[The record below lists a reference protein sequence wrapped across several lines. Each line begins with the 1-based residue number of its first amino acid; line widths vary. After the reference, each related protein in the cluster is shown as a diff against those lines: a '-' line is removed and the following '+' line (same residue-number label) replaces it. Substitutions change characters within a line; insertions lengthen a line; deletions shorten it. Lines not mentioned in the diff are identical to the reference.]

1 MEKRHNFKKIF
12 LNSFFILILLVYIVS
27 ISYVSFQNDTL
38 FDIVL
43 GKKYVTE
50 GISTVDNFSIHEN
63 LEYISHHFMVNI
75 ITYFVHLYYDFTGLY
90 ILEILLTILLG
101 YLLYTLN
108 KKFVK
113 CKKIAYAFV
122 FIELAMLNGF
132 ISIRAQMYSYILFA
146 LELILIENFLKKK
159 KIINLIILTI
169 IPFLIINFHAG
180 VIYFYYILIG
190 VYLINYIPIKLSKFE
205 NERKYVKNLK
215 YLLIPFTL
223 SIPLLFINP
232 FGVKCLS
239 YAFKTLNNT
248 FINTYIAEFQQTTL
262 LSYNGNIL
270 FIALFII
277 FISFICTKKKIKIH
291 HFLLFIGTAFMTLIT
306 TRHLSLFIICAIP
319 AQLPYIEDMV
329 FKIRDKLYFG
339 VIEKGKKV
347 LKYTTYIMFFI
358 VILSYGIYVA
368 LAKSYK
374 FFPEKDY
381 PIEAINYIKE
391 NIPKEKRIF
400 NSYEYGSLLMYNDI
414 KVFMDSR
421 ADLYTKEYS
430 NTNIAIDFIN
440 ACNCTENYDEIL
452 KKYNIDY
459 LLLDNTIPL
468 AKNISSNPD
477 YVKVYDN
484 NYTSIYL
491 LKE

>member
-159 KIINLIILTI
+159 LWQSQ
-169 IPFLIINFHAG
+169 F
-180 VIYFYYILIG
+180 
-190 VYLINYIPIKLSKFE
+190 
-205 NERKYVKNLK
+205 
-215 YLLIPFTL
+215 
-223 SIPLLFINP
+223 
-232 FGVKCLS
+232 
-239 YAFKTLNNT
+239 
-248 FINTYIAEFQQTTL
+248 
-262 LSYNGNIL
+262 
-270 FIALFII
+270 
-277 FISFICTKKKIKIH
+277 
-291 HFLLFIGTAFMTLIT
+291 
-306 TRHLSLFIICAIP
+306 
-319 AQLPYIEDMV
+319 
-329 FKIRDKLYFG
+329 
-339 VIEKGKKV
+339 
-347 LKYTTYIMFFI
+347 
-358 VILSYGIYVA
+358 
-368 LAKSYK
+368 
-374 FFPEKDY
+374 
-381 PIEAINYIKE
+381 
-391 NIPKEKRIF
+391 
-400 NSYEYGSLLMYNDI
+400 
-414 KVFMDSR
+414 
-421 ADLYTKEYS
+421 
-430 NTNIAIDFIN
+430 
-440 ACNCTENYDEIL
+440 
-452 KKYNIDY
+452 
-459 LLLDNTIPL
+459 
-468 AKNISSNPD
+468 
-477 YVKVYDN
+477 
-484 NYTSIYL
+484 
-491 LKE
+491 